1 MPKKKP
7 NTTYI
12 FEAKFQF
19 QGIEE
24 CLFVSMNNR
33 EWERIVNVLEGDAI
47 DFRFYG
53 TDPCEGYEVYINLR
67 HVTKINL
74 LENLPGI
81 EFLEEEPKS
90 DEEQDRIREDREQSD
105 APLTFRVWS
114 TNGSI
119 EVYSDISY
127 DDREG
132 IRFLEDNTAAFI
144 GFMDADGERVMLN
157 LDHVAALEIFD
168 SYFLSEETISKIMGD
183 SYKSDQQT
191 DLDSET

>member
-1 MPKKKP
+1 MPKKEP

-19 QGIEE
+19 QGIDE

-33 EWERIVNVLEGDAI
+33 EWERIVNVLEGDSI
-47 DFRFYG
+47 DSRFYG
-53 TDPCEGYEVYINLR
+53 TDPCEGYEVYINPR

-81 EFLEEEPKS
+81 EFIEEEPKS
-90 DEEQDRIREDREQSD
+90 DEEQDRIREDREKSD
-105 APLTFRVWS
+105 APFTFRVWS
-114 TNGSI
+114 TDGSV
-119 EVYSDISY
+119 ETY
-127 DDREG
+127 DDVSFDDCEG
-132 IRFLEDNTAAFI
+132 IRPLEDNTASFI

-168 SYFLSEETISKIMGD
+168 SYFLTEETISKIMGD
-183 SYKSDQQT
+183 SYRSGQQAH
-191 DLDSET
+191 LNEEQ

>member
-1 MPKKKP
+1 MPKMNPK
-7 NTTYI
+7 TTYI

-24 CLFVSMNNR
+24 FLFVSINNR
-33 EWERIVNVLEGDAI
+33 EWERIVNVLEGDPI
-47 DFRFYG
+47 DFQFYG
-53 TDPCEGYEVYINLR
+53 TSPCEGYEVYINPR

-105 APLTFRVWS
+105 APFMFRVWF
-114 TNGSI
+114 TNGSV
-119 EVYSDISY
+119 EVYSDISF
-127 DDREG
+127 DDCEG
-132 IRFLEDNTAAFI
+132 IRPLEDNTAAFI

-157 LDHVAALEIFD
+157 LDHVSAFEIFD

-183 SYKSDQQT
+183 SYDSDQQAASN
-191 DLDSET
+191 SET